1 MLFCYALLHVLCML
15 EVIMVDAMSAYM
27 LYRYSTAWWKC
38 MVVIVCSYAQ
48 PPTPCQ
54 ELLLLCCLTA
64 TSCLCQDYFNYEK
77 GLGQTSNGRGVSD
90 ENQQKILQWLKD
102 NP

>member
-1 MLFCYALLHVLCML
+1 ML
-15 EVIMVDAMSAYM
+15 
-27 LYRYSTAWWKC
+27 C
-38 MVVIVCSYAQ
+38 MVVVVRHLLKTT
-48 PPTPCQ
+48 TPCQ
-54 ELLLLCCLTA
+54 ELHVP
-64 TSCLCQDYFNYEK
+64 LCQDYFSYEK